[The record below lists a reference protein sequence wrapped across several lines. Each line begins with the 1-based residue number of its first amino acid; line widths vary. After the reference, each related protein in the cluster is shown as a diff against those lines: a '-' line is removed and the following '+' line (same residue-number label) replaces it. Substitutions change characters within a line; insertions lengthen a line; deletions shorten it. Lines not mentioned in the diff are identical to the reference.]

1 MSIINLSSLIGIQ
14 DYTYLPVS
22 SKIAVLFLR
31 FLLIKYPFE
40 YIVSWLYQIKHE
52 TKKSEDW
59 EFKFHMNLCG
69 RDCSGEWSQRP
80 RLESWRKR
88 KHLFQVKEMTQ
99 SSVSS
104 LALIMPSLAFTGL
117 CHTSFLYILIL
128 SFPIF
133 YSVSKIYDINCYC
146 TFDFSCNVH
155 HSDMSLTLKSKC
167 PVLWYLTMS

>member
-31 FLLIKYPFE
+31 FLLIKYPFG
-40 YIVSWLYQIKHE
+40 YTVSWLYQIEHE

-80 RLESWRKR
+80 QLKSRRKR
-88 KHLFQVKEMTQ
+88 KHLLQVRDDTVICKQFSLDHAKSSIHWIVSYLFSLHLDSVLPYLLFSFQNIWYQ
-99 SSVSS
+99 
-104 LALIMPSLAFTGL
+104 LRLHFWLFLQCA
-117 CHTSFLYILIL
+117 SFRYVLN
-128 SFPIF
+128 F
-133 YSVSKIYDINCYC
+133 KI
-146 TFDFSCNVH
+146 
-155 HSDMSLTLKSKC
+155 
-167 PVLWYLTMS
+167 